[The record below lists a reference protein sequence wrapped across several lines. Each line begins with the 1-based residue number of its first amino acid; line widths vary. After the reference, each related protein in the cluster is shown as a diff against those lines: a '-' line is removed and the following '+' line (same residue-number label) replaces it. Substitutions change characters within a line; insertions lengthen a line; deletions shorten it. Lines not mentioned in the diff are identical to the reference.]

1 MDRVA
6 VIGLGYAGLPFAVAL
21 AHRGFKVVGVDTD
34 EEKVELIN
42 KGVSPVY
49 EPALNDYLKGVLER
63 GLFKATTS
71 VAKAIEESDVVFVF
85 VGTPTKADGSLD
97 LTQLENASEDIGRA
111 LKDEGGYK
119 LIVVRS
125 TVLPGTT
132 EGVVKRIIEERSG
145 KICGRDFGLCMNP
158 EFLREGKALYDIF
171 NPARIVIGEYDKR
184 SGDILESVYRRFH
197 GEKMPPVIRTSIV
210 NAELIKYAANAF
222 LAMKVSFINLI
233 ARIAQRLPRGDVIE
247 VASGIGLDPRI
258 GRDFLDAGL
267 GFGGSCLPKDLRAL
281 IKLAKSLGVDAKL
294 LEAILEVNE
303 TQIDEA
309 LELLRRALG
318 DLRGKRIAVLGLA
331 FKPGT
336 DDVRE
341 SQSIK
346 LVKRLAKEGAVLHA
360 HDPLALDAAKRV
372 LQGIGNVAFFS
383 DVYECARRCDA
394 IVVATDWG
402 DYRNLCFERLGETM
416 ARRVV
421 IDCRHIIDAVKASKA
436 GFKYYGLGIYTE

>member
-197 GEKMPPVIRTSIV
+197 GEK
-210 NAELIKYAANAF
+210 YAAGYQN
-222 LAMKVSFINLI
+222 
-233 ARIAQRLPRGDVIE
+233 
-247 VASGIGLDPRI
+247 
-258 GRDFLDAGL
+258 
-267 GFGGSCLPKDLRAL
+267 
-281 IKLAKSLGVDAKL
+281 
-294 LEAILEVNE
+294 
-303 TQIDEA
+303 
-309 LELLRRALG
+309 
-318 DLRGKRIAVLGLA
+318 
-331 FKPGT
+331 
-336 DDVRE
+336 
-341 SQSIK
+341 
-346 LVKRLAKEGAVLHA
+346 
-360 HDPLALDAAKRV
+360 
-372 LQGIGNVAFFS
+372 
-383 DVYECARRCDA
+383 
-394 IVVATDWG
+394 
-402 DYRNLCFERLGETM
+402 
-416 ARRVV
+416 
-421 IDCRHIIDAVKASKA
+421 
-436 GFKYYGLGIYTE
+436 KYC